1 MGLSKGADLILAERE
16 RQISEE
22 GYNKTHDSFHN
33 YEEFIKAAISYSLS
47 SFNNEDLK
55 RSGNLWWPW
64 SIESHKPKDVLQNLK
79 RAGALIAAAIDRYEE
94 DT

>member
-1 MGLSKGADLILAERE
+1 MSLSKGADLILAERE

-33 YEEFIKAAISYSLS
+33 HEEFIKAAISYSLS
-47 SFNNEDLK
+47 SMNNENLK
-55 RSGNLWWPW
+55 RSGNLWWPGD
-64 SIESHKPKDVLQNLK
+64 EETYKPKDVLQNLK

-94 DT
+94 GT

>member
-1 MGLSKGADLILAERE
+1 MSLSKGADLILAERE

-33 YEEFIKAAISYSLS
+33 YEEFIWAAISYSIN
-47 SFNNEDLK
+47 SFNDDESKKL
-55 RSGNLWWPW
+55 GEQWWPW
-64 SIESHKPKDVLQNLK
+64 SEESYKPKDVLQNLK

-94 DT
+94 GT

>member
-33 YEEFIKAAISYSLS
+33 QKNLLNSNKLFIKQL
-47 SFNNEDLK
+47 
-55 RSGNLWWPW
+55 
-64 SIESHKPKDVLQNLK
+64 
-79 RAGALIAAAIDRYEE
+79 
-94 DT
+94 

>member
-1 MGLSKGADLILAERE
+1 M
-16 RQISEE
+16 
-22 GYNKTHDSFHN
+22 
-33 YEEFIKAAISYSLS
+33 
-47 SFNNEDLK
+47 NNEDLK

-94 DT
+94 DN